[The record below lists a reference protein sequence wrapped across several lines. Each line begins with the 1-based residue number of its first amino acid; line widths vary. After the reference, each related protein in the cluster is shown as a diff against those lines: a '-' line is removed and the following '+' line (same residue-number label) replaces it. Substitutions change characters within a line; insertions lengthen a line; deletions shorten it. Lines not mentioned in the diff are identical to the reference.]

1 MIKISIIM
9 PVYNK
14 EFYLRNTIEAILN
27 QDYENFKLIIV
38 NDGSTDSS
46 KNICDEYARKDSRVR
61 VYHIE
66 NGGVSNARNIGI
78 GYATGDY
85 IQFIDG
91 DDCINEGVFNE
102 YISILN
108 KEEYDIIFSPYN
120 KVDHGGNILKTVDLN
135 YSGCTNKEKI
145 LDEFVKNQVDTGYYG
160 WISNKLIRLDIIK
173 KHNLKFDEK
182 ITLAEDLD
190 FFLDVYK
197 YSDKYYFSNKISF
210 NYLQE
215 AQNSSIL
222 LYDNLDYYIQLLINL
237 KMKDFIIQSGYYKGE
252 NKNILDYRIVDYI
265 FYIVFYTKLD
275 KSNIKNKVK
284 KLYENKNIMNSIQVK
299 LTLSFKNIV
308 IRFIRKNRYKLVYNC
323 LYIRKLIRDIVR
335 FIVPREE

>member
-1 MIKISIIM
+1 MIKISVIM

-14 EFYLRNTIEAILN
+14 ELYLRNTIEAILK
-27 QDYENFKLIIV
+27 QDYENFELIIV

-78 GYATGDY
+78 GHATGDY

-108 KEEYDIIFSPYN
+108 KDKYDIIFSPYN
-120 KVDHGGNILKTVDLN
+120 KVDHEGNILKTVDLN
-135 YSGCTNKEKI
+135 YSGCTNKEEI

-160 WISNKLIRLDIIK
+160 WISNKLIRLDIVK

-190 FFLDVYK
+190 FFLDIYK
-197 YSDKYYFSNKISF
+197 YSAKYYFFHKISF

-215 AQNSSIL
+215 AQNSSSL
-222 LYDNLDYYIQLLINL
+222 LYDNLDYYMQLLINL

-252 NKNILDYRIVDYI
+252 NKNILNYRIVDYI
-265 FYIVFYTKLD
+265 FYVVFYTKLD

-323 LYIRKLIRDIVR
+323 LYIRKVMRDIVR

>member
-1 MIKISIIM
+1 MPEISVIV
-9 PVYNK
+9 PVYK
-14 EFYLRNTIEAILN
+14 VEPYIHKCVDSILT
-27 QDYENFKLIIV
+27 QTFTDYELILV
-38 NDGSTDSS
+38 DDGSPDTCG
-46 KNICDEYARKDSRVR
+46 NICDEYARKDSRVR

>member
-1 MIKISIIM
+1 MIKISVIM

-14 EFYLRNTIEAILN
+14 ELYLRNTIEAILK
-27 QDYENFKLIIV
+27 QDYENFELIIV

-78 GYATGDY
+78 GHATGDY

-108 KEEYDIIFSPYN
+108 KDKYDIIFSPYN
-120 KVDHGGNILKTVDLN
+120 KVDHEGNILKTVDLN
-135 YSGCTNKEKI
+135 YSGCTNKEEI

-160 WISNKLIRLDIIK
+160 WISNKLIRLDIVK

-190 FFLDVYK
+190 FFLDIYK
-197 YSDKYYFSNKISF
+197 YSAKYYFFHKISF

-215 AQNSSIL
+215 AQNSSSL
-222 LYDNLDYYIQLLINL
+222 LYDNLDYYMQLLINL

-252 NKNILDYRIVDYI
+252 NKNILNYRIVDYI
-265 FYIVFYTKLD
+265 FYVVFYTKLD

-284 KLYENKNIMNSIQVK
+284 KLYEKKI
-299 LTLSFKNIV
+299 
-308 IRFIRKNRYKLVYNC
+308 
-323 LYIRKLIRDIVR
+323 
-335 FIVPREE
+335 